1 MLLKL
6 KFAVIKKYKI
16 MKKLLIILANFFCF
30 INLANGADLYKIDP
44 MHANVVW
51 SANHFGFSSPSGKF
65 SDVEG
70 KIIVDE
76 RNPQNSSIEVVIK
89 TNSISTAFPK
99 FDTHLKSADFFN
111 VEKFP
116 IAIFKSTSIRASGS
130 SGAKV
135 YGLLTIKEIAKPI
148 VLDVR
153 INKIGK
159 SPVTQNKTIGMT
171 VSGKIKRSVFGIN
184 YGIPGISDEVSLQIE
199 CEAIYQGANT
209 ESNNSESGWEIID
222 NKSKLEFVATQNG
235 SKVSGS
241 FKKFKGKINFDPNLL
256 EKNSVEIEVD
266 TGSIEIPFLEAME
279 TAKSVG
285 WLATETYSKAIFK
298 SNNFIAMPGKNNFS
312 AKGILQLKG
321 KEVPINLSFN
331 IKAIND
337 RYAHAI
343 GTVVL
348 KRMDFNIGDKNINKS
363 NGVLD
368 EVLVNFEIQAKKN

>member
-1 MLLKL
+1 
-6 KFAVIKKYKI
+6 
-16 MKKLLIILANFFCF
+16 MKKLLLILANFFCF
-30 INLANGADLYKIDP
+30 ISLANGADLYKIDP

-65 SDVEG
+65 GDVEG
-70 KIIVDE
+70 KIIIDE
-76 RNPQNSSIEVVIK
+76 RNAQNSSVEVIIK
-89 TNSISTAFPK
+89 TNSISTSFAK
-99 FDTHLKSADFFN
+99 FDAHLKSVDFFN

-116 IAIFKSTSIRASGS
+116 IATFKSTSIRASGS

-135 YGLLTIKEIAKPI
+135 SGLLSIKEISKPI
-148 VLDVR
+148 TLDVR

-171 VSGKIKRSVFGIN
+171 ISGKIKRSLFGIN

-199 CEAIYQGANT
+199 CEAIYQG
-209 ESNNSESGWEIID
+209 ENSESSNSESDWEIMD
-222 NKSKLEFVATQNG
+222 NKSKIEFFATQNG
-235 SKVSGS
+235 SKVNGS

-256 EKNSVEIEVD
+256 DKNSVEIEVD
-266 TGSIEIPFLEAME
+266 TSSIDIPFLEAME

-298 SNNFIAMPGKNNFS
+298 SNNFIAMPGKNNFL
-312 AKGILQLKG
+312 AKGVLQLKG
-321 KEVPINLSFN
+321 KAVPINLNFN
-331 IKAIND
+331 LKAINE
-337 RYAHAI
+337 RYAYAI
-343 GTVVL
+343 GSVVL
-348 KRMDFNIGDKNINKS
+348 KRSDFNIGDKNINKS

>member
-1 MLLKL
+1 
-6 KFAVIKKYKI
+6 
-16 MKKLLIILANFFCF
+16 
-30 INLANGADLYKIDP
+30 

-65 SDVEG
+65 GDVEG

-76 RNPQNSSIEVVIK
+76 RNPQNSSIEVIIK

-99 FDTHLKSADFFN
+99 FDAHLKSADFFN

-116 IAIFKSTSIRASGS
+116 IAIFKSTSIKTSGS
-130 SGAKV
+130 SSAKV

-148 VLDVR
+148 VLDVK

-171 VSGKIKRSVFGIN
+171 VSGKIKRSLFGIN

-209 ESNNSESGWEIID
+209 ESKNSESDWEIID

-266 TGSIEIPFLEAME
+266 TSSIEIPFLEAME

-321 KEVPINLSFN
+321 KEVPINLNFN
-331 IKAIND
+331 LKAIND

-343 GTVVL
+343 GNVVL
-348 KRMDFNIGDKNINKS
+348 KRTDFNIGDKNINKS

-368 EVLVNFEIQAKKN
+368 EVLVSFEIQAKKN